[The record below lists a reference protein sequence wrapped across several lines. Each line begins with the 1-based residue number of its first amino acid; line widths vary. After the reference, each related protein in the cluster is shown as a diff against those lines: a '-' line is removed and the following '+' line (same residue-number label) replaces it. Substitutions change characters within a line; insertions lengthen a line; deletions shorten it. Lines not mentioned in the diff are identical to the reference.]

1 MRPAGRPRYRLLTV
15 RVAHRGP
22 RADLRAGHAGRSGG
36 LDPSG
41 ANSIAPVAFGGL
53 FTVGVTWVTRFQGCL
68 NSKINNLPSERQ
80 EPPETSGSL
89 LGNSRKINDVQ
100 KRPTGTYATVRRSR
114 WTFLNVR
121 GQICCFSPNSNE
133 LSTFSTMRRPETSV
147 RDVRNSKAI
156 LKSRNVHCVRRATVK
171 EPVCIGWSR
180 RRGVVV

>member
-1 MRPAGRPRYRLLTV
+1 LDFSRCASRTV
-15 RVAHRGP
+15 VREPICVLGTRDGP
-22 RADLRAGHAGRSGG
+22 EGWT
-36 LDPSG
+36 PKG
-41 ANSIAPVAFGGL
+41 ANSIAPVAFAGL

-68 NSKINNLPSERQ
+68 NSKINNLPSEWR
-80 EPPETSGSL
+80 ESSEMSGSL

-114 WTFLNVR
+114 WTFLNVG
-121 GQICCFSPNSNE
+121 GQICCFSPNSNG
-133 LSTFSTMRRPETSV
+133 LLQFSAKRRPETSV

-156 LKSRNVHCVRRATVK
+156 LKSRNVHCERRATVK